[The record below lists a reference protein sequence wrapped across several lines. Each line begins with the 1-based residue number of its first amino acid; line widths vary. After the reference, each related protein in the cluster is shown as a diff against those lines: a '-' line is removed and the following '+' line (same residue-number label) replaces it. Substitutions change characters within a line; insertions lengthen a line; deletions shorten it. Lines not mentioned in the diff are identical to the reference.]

1 MKLPTASK
9 LALVDECPPSWVLP
23 HVRETHA
30 AAEDGND
37 LHAVL
42 KRAVLAAQGVC
53 LGPCLTAREVG
64 VSVSGN
70 PIAYA
75 HPDCELHSGVD
86 VASPWLD
93 AVLEVVGDRLNG
105 AKAEAAY
112 AYDVATGKA
121 RLLGCDLGR
130 HYGQTETEV
139 AGAADYVVD
148 AGDVIEVW
156 DLKTG
161 LTPQDP
167 LEHHAQMR
175 ALACAVGT
183 THDKPVRTML
193 LLAPRDGQKPRI
205 VAGPTYG
212 AFDLLELGEW
222 LRGLAERIQRAQG
235 SPDRNKRFSV
245 GKWCAHCPARL
256 HCPTQ
261 VAMIHRMATTPDDV
275 AADLARGLALPET
288 RRLAYNRLRAAE
300 KALQWVR
307 GQLHA
312 SMADLG
318 PIDLGGGKVFGPHET
333 TSEAFDPEIVW
344 PWMAE
349 RFGVDAAKA
358 AMTLKTSKTAISRV
372 VGEHAPRGKKTAAVE
387 AALAEL
393 RAIPGAVA
401 VKHEVTTEEHSPR
414 TLSAPPALADTTG
427 LPPGPS
433 SSALSP
439 PGDNA
444 AQETA

>member
-9 LALVDECPPSWVLP
+9 LALADECPPSWVLP
-23 HVRETHA
+23 QMRETHA
-30 AAEDGND
+30 AAEGGRD
-37 LHAVL
+37 LHDVL
-42 KRAVLAAQGVC
+42 KRWATDGEWPSSAEQHRWLEAVAEA
-53 LGPCLTAREVG
+53 
-64 VSVSGN
+64 
-70 PIAYA
+70 I
-75 HPDCELHSGVD
+75 D
-86 VASPWLD
+86 
-93 AVLEVVGDRLNG
+93 DRFDG
-105 AKAEAAY
+105 ALAEAAY
-112 AYDVATGKA
+112 AYDVTTGAA
-121 RLLGCDLGR
+121 RLLGYNLGR
-130 HYGQTETEV
+130 NYGQTDTEF

-148 AGDVIEVW
+148 YPEHIEVW

-161 LTPQDP
+161 LTPQEP

-183 THDKPVRTML
+183 THGKSVRTML

-222 LRGLAERIQRAQG
+222 LRGIAERLRRAHG
-235 SPDRNKRFSV
+235 TPDRNKRYSV
-245 GKWCAHCPARL
+245 GKWCGTCPARL

-307 GQLHA
+307 GQLYA
-312 SMADLG
+312 SMTDLG

-333 TSEAFDPEIVW
+333 TSEVFDPEVVW
-344 PWMAE
+344 PWLSE
-349 RFGVDAAKA
+349 RFGLDAAKD
-358 AMTLKTSKTAISRV
+358 AMTLKTSKTAIGRV
-372 VGEHAPRGKKTAAVE
+372 VGEKSPRGKKTAAVE

-401 VKHEVTTEEHSPR
+401 VKREVTVEEYSPR
-414 TLSAPPALADTTG
+414 TLSASVALADTAG
-427 LPPGPS
+427 NPPDPS
-433 SSALSP
+433 LSALSP
-439 PGDNA
+439 RTGDATREN
-444 AQETA
+444 Q